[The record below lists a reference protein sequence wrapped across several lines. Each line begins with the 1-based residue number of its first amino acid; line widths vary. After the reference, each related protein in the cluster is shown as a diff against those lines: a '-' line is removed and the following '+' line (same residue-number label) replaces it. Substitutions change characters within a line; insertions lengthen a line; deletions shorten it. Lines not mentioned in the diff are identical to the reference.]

1 MRLDDTAAVRSS
13 PDENAP
19 FARVRFQ
26 RGAFTAPVDYGQDKG
41 NANVIPTQTNGAGL
55 FSI

>member
-1 MRLDDTAAVRSS
+1 MAAGRSS